1 MAARYAVAD
10 HDRGEMISGLIV
22 REFEALAAR
31 NKRSCRGSKV
41 SPPGKGRFGMK
52 DESRTL
58 AGWPAVRMFL
68 MLAVTPVLTALV
80 MSLPVAWLVNHVFAT
95 GAIHAVFGVERF
107 GYWQAVGLFALWY
120 AARTKIK
127 VQGPSK

>member
-1 MAARYAVAD
+1 MERIHASRYALGGA
-10 HDRGEMISGLIV
+10 L
-22 REFEALAAR
+22 EAYVIER
-31 NKRSCRGSKV
+31 ITNQER
-41 SPPGKGRFGMK
+41 RFCMK

-58 AGWPAVRMFL
+58 RGWPAVRMFL
-68 MLAVTPVLTALV
+68 VLAATPVLTALV
-80 MSLPVAWLVNHVFAT
+80 MSLPIAWLVNHVFAID
-95 GAIHAVFGVERF
+95 AIRAIFGVEHL